1 MKDFIRLKIE
11 MLKDGYSLEQIKK
24 ECWQYAL
31 KEGIGVLTIDA
42 TIQLAMEIYAS
53 VIKEYH
59 KPFGSGGTT
68 SEQLQPLFKKL
79 SDLGVI
85 ALTNRNDGVDRRGSR
100 YYKPKIF
107 NQWLSH

>member
-85 ALTNRNDGVDRRGSR
+85 ALQTEMMELIDVVQDITNQKFSTNG
-100 YYKPKIF
+100 
-107 NQWLSH
+107 